1 MATSEQLLPSALK
14 LKMRVVGYDPYLSPE
29 NAKRLGIEKLE
40 LDDLLKRADFITLHT
55 PLTDATRKIISADAL
70 NKTKKGP
77 HN

>member
-1 MATSEQLLPSALK
+1 
-14 LKMRVVGYDPYLSPE
+14 MRVVGYDPYLSPE

-55 PLTDATRKIISADAL
+55 PLTDATRNIIGADAL
-70 NKTKKGP
+70 NKTKKGGP